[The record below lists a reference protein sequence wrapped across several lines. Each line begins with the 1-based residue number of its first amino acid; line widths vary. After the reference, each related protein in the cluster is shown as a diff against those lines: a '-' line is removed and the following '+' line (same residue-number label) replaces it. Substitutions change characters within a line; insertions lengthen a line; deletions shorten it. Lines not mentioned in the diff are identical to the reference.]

1 MRCRHALDNQ
11 HVLGRSNATSRALSP
26 DTTAR
31 RVHGLKS
38 GKMLKEFLGHTSYAN
53 DAIYSPDGSQ
63 IVSAASD
70 GTVRVWEA
78 KSCEQLRAFK
88 CASTLEVTG
97 LQR

>member
-1 MRCRHALDNQ
+1 MCRLK
-11 HVLGRSNATSRALSP
+11 LGP
-26 DTTAR
+26 DRPLPCITRTKFDDKSHCR

-70 GTVRVWEA
+70 GTVRVWET

-88 CASTLEVTG
+88 YALSTCSYSD
-97 LQR
+97 